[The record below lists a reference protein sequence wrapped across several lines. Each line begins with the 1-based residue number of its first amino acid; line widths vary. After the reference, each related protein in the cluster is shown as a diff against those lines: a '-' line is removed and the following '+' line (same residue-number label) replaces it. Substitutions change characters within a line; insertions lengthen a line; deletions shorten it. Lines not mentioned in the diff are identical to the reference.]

1 VSTPKGRA
9 TGYLPGVERLEILP
23 LRFVDGPLGVR
34 DGEAIAFPT
43 PIAIGA
49 NCDRSLARRT
59 GRAIAAQASAKGHG
73 VLLAPGLNVTRVPTA
88 GRNFEY
94 LSEDPRLT
102 AELGTA
108 YLRGVQAGNVAA
120 TAKHFVANNQDRDR
134 NGIDVVIDERTLRE
148 VYLPAFRAAVDA
160 GVGAVMTAYNRVR
173 GQLMSEHRELIEEIL
188 RDEWGFEGPTVSD
201 WWGTHDTAAAVDGGL
216 DVEMPGVS
224 VPRLYAPHSA
234 LLRALVSL
242 DLSGRVG
249 IDPPLYWRFYDRL
262 FGENGQPDPYP
273 ASYFGDRLRHSLSV
287 EEVTVAAINQKVR
300 RVLGLYDTL
309 GHLEPEE
316 ARPDDR
322 FDRQTHHEL
331 TREGAAR
338 GTVLLANDGVLPL
351 SADESLA
358 VIGPNA
364 DEAKVGG
371 GGSSEVQPVQT
382 VSPVA
387 GVHDRSLSVTFE
399 RGTRRIKTPS
409 MYDLP
414 GAAVTRRI
422 RRATTSHGSSRDA
435 AVTAANGADA
445 AVVVVQ
451 DVATEGE
458 DRESMALP
466 GEQNRI
472 VRAVADANPETI
484 VVCRS
489 SGPVPMPWLG
499 DVAAVV
505 QTWYPGQADGAALAD
520 VLYGEDPGGRLP
532 VTFGRRFDDY
542 PVASERRYPGVDGRV
557 SYDEGV
563 FVGYRWFD
571 DVETDP
577 LFPFGHGLSYAEF
590 SYDDAR
596 VRSLEDGCAI
606 DVTVTNTSS
615 HEGREVVQAYVVP
628 PDDPVDRPPKMLGG
642 FTTVELEGEGR
653 ERVTIPVFRRALAR
667 DSPGDGWTVDHG
679 EYELLVGRSSWD
691 IRERIS
697 VDLD

>member
-1 VSTPKGRA
+1 MSTPKGRA
-9 TGYLPGVERLEILP
+9 TGYLPGVERLDILP

-49 NCDRSLARRT
+49 NCDRSLASRT

-173 GQLMSEHRELIEEIL
+173 SQLMSEHRELIEEIL

-309 GHLEPEE
+309 GHLEPEGE
-316 ARPDDR
+316 FDAIFDGHTGEGSKLGRGTRFFKTRGARVGPEGEGEHSARWQRLAMILDDERDYDAAELDRAVEPVDPDDPWHEPEQIGDEADKNDAGGS
-322 FDRQTHHEL
+322 DR
-331 TREGAAR
+331 
-338 GTVLLANDGVLPL
+338 ND
-351 SADESLA
+351 
-358 VIGPNA
+358 A
-364 DEAKVGG
+364 DEADRDAD
-371 GGSSEVQPVQT
+371 GSDENDADDSR
-382 VSPVA
+382 
-387 GVHDRSLSVTFE
+387 GSLSDF
-399 RGTRRIKTPS
+399 
-409 MYDLP
+409 
-414 GAAVTRRI
+414 
-422 RRATTSHGSSRDA
+422 SS
-435 AVTAANGADA
+435 
-445 AVVVVQ
+445 
-451 DVATEGE
+451 
-458 DRESMALP
+458 
-466 GEQNRI
+466 
-472 VRAVADANPETI
+472 
-484 VVCRS
+484 
-489 SGPVPMPWLG
+489 
-499 DVAAVV
+499 
-505 QTWYPGQADGAALAD
+505 
-520 VLYGEDPGGRLP
+520 
-532 VTFGRRFDDY
+532 
-542 PVASERRYPGVDGRV
+542 
-557 SYDEGV
+557 
-563 FVGYRWFD
+563 
-571 DVETDP
+571 
-577 LFPFGHGLSYAEF
+577 
-590 SYDDAR
+590 
-596 VRSLEDGCAI
+596 
-606 DVTVTNTSS
+606 
-615 HEGREVVQAYVVP
+615 
-628 PDDPVDRPPKMLGG
+628 
-642 FTTVELEGEGR
+642 
-653 ERVTIPVFRRALAR
+653 
-667 DSPGDGWTVDHG
+667 
-679 EYELLVGRSSWD
+679 
-691 IRERIS
+691 
-697 VDLD
+697 